1 MTADLPQLN
10 EFERK
15 QIERAIGRRTRYR
28 YVTPTVR
35 MVPDGILVESP
46 CCSRT
51 VDAAGGMVDVALLQR
66 LPSGRWRL
74 YCKDHSTASWKL
86 HTPNAR
92 LAELLD
98 SLKSDPARIF
108 WQ

>member
-1 MTADLPQLN
+1 MTVDLPQLN

-15 QIERAIGRRTRYR
+15 QIERAIDKRKRYR
-28 YVTPTVR
+28 YVRPTVR
-35 MVPDGILVESP
+35 RVPNGILVESP
-46 CCSRT
+46 CCSRRI
-51 VDAAGGMVDVALLQR
+51 DAAGGMVEVALLQR

-86 HTPNAR
+86 HTPHAR
-92 LAELLD
+92 LADLLD
-98 SLKSDPARIF
+98 SLKSDPDRIF